1 MEIDHLF
8 DELEHEFADKSY
20 QWNKQVNCLKI
31 QLSNKN
37 SFDLL
42 APIVGVD
49 FVAGLDKQNADW
61 YCIALVAIANI
72 QPVSNSDDELP
83 LLRKQSINFLEF
95 INTLDRPV
103 RVVATFAD
111 QSESAFN
118 LLDVQEQFVI
128 AESSKLIPLQAIQQI
143 RVLGTNSWA

>member
-1 MEIDHLF
+1 MEFDQLF
-8 DELEHEFADKSY
+8 EELEQKFANKSY
-20 QWNKQVNCLKI
+20 DWNKQVNCLKI
-31 QLSNKN
+31 QLLNKS

-42 APIVGVD
+42 APILGVD

-61 YCIALVAIANI
+61 YCISLVAIANI

-83 LLRKQSINFLEF
+83 LLRKQKINFPEF
-95 INTLDRPV
+95 IKTLDRPV

-111 QSESAFN
+111 QSESSFN

-128 AESSKLIPLQAIQQI
+128 AESANLIPLQAIQQI
-143 RVLGTNSWA
+143 RVLGTKSWA